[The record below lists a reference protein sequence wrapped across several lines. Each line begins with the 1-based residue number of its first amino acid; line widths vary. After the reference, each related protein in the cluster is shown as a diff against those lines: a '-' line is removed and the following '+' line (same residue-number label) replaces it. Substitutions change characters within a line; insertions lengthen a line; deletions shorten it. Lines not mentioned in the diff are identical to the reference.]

1 MKNLTQSGQRQNS
14 PVTFSKNSGSGD
26 VTEALALKLLYSKVS
41 HAIIKLSESCEI
53 EGTFEKLRV
62 RDHQRS
68 KEGKVEQGRVVIK
81 PKVVNLGENGHKC
94 VKGM

>member
-1 MKNLTQSGQRQNS
+1 MKNLTQFGQSQNS
-14 PVTFSKNSGSGD
+14 PATLSKISGSGD
-26 VTEALALKLLYSKVS
+26 VTEALALKLLQPKVF
-41 HAIIKLSESCEI
+41 HAIIKLSESCEF

-62 RDHQRS
+62 RDHRRS
-68 KEGKVEQGRVVIK
+68 KEGKVEQGRVGIK